1 MSKKMIL
8 VLFVVLCLP
17 LFVSGETI
25 RVVSINVWSGL
36 TYRGAI
42 RNGEYEDGRAR
53 SFRHE
58 LLIKDLKELDADIIS
73 INEANMLPGY
83 ARDVAAELEY
93 DFIYHVRRGGLRIG
107 PVGFPLNLRE
117 GDTILAKEELGLS
130 YLGRSKLSGGAAGN
144 VFSMQTG
151 DVTQIVGG
159 LVSVGGRKVYVFTT
173 HWHKS
178 EFAYRDNMVG
188 FIDAFE
194 QEHISESTL
203 LDALRN
209 AIEGKKR
216 RLKDAADTVEY
227 INGIAGEAPI
237 ILAGSFEALPG
248 SEEIQLIKDAGFID
262 TFAVVGKGPGYTYDE
277 KGNTN
282 IAEYYLN
289 EKNDWKD
296 PRQDRLDY
304 IFVRGDTIL
313 ALNSRTVF
321 TTATYGVHPSDH
333 YGVLTEISIEPKPS
347 EE

>member
-1 MSKKMIL
+1 MNKKTIL
-8 VLFVVLCLP
+8 ILCIILFLP
-17 LFVSGETI
+17 VFASAETI
-25 RVVSINVWSGL
+25 RVITINVWSGL
-36 TYRGAI
+36 TYRGAF

-53 SFRHE
+53 NFRHE
-58 LLIKDLKELDADIIS
+58 LLIKDLKDLDADIIS

-83 ARDVAAELEY
+83 ARDLAAELGY
-93 DFIYHVRRGGLRIG
+93 GFVYHVRRGGLRIG

-117 GDTILAKEELGLS
+117 GDAILAKEELGLS
-130 YLGRSKLSGGAAGN
+130 FLGRSKLSGGAAGN
-144 VFSMQTG
+144 VFSIQTG
-151 DVTQIVGG
+151 DVTQIVGAT
-159 LVSVGGRKVYVFTT
+159 VSVGGRTVYVFTT

-178 EFAYRDNMVG
+178 EFAYRDNMVAL
-188 FIDAFE
+188 IDAFQAE
-194 QEHISESTL
+194 QINDTSLLETL
-203 LDALRN
+203 RD

-216 RLKDAADTVEY
+216 RLKDAENTIEY
-227 INGIAGEAPI
+227 INGIAGEAPV

-262 TFAVVGKGPGYTYDE
+262 TFAVAGRGPGYTYDE

-282 IAEYYLN
+282 ITEYYLT
-289 EKNDWKD
+289 EKTDWRE

-321 TTATYGVHPSDH
+321 TSSTYGVHPSDH